1 MKRIFACSILLG
13 ALFSLALVSC
23 SKKKSADVPDCCKAE
38 KDDCCEP
45 KKDCC
50 DDEKSGEV
58 VTLKGIID
66 LVPHQEIID
75 YAAPA
80 LLKEGIKVVTVTDAS
95 DDLGNEKVFAGEAD
109 FNYFQHKPYLDSVNT
124 QNGWD
129 LVSAGAIHVEP
140 ISIYSDKYKSLDE
153 IPESVIVALPND
165 GTNEYR
171 GLKLLNDLSFIK
183 LNERSLSALDS
194 NVDDITDYLKPIK
207 IVELASSQIVPTR
220 ADYDLFI
227 TNTNKVLESG
237 IKTNIL
243 AQESAD
249 SPYGNII
256 AVRASRVN
264 DPAIQKLVKVLLSD
278 DVQNWI
284 KNKYNGAVIP
294 VK

>member
-1 MKRIFACSILLG
+1 MKKIIFGFLG
-13 ALFSLALVSC
+13 IVAALSLASC
-23 SKKKSADVPDCCKAE
+23 AKKGGAKGND
-38 KDDCCEP
+38 
-45 KKDCC
+45 
-50 DDEKSGEV
+50 GI

-80 LLKEGIKVVTVTDAS
+80 LLKEGIKVVTLQDAS
-95 DDLGNEKVFAGEAD
+95 DNLGNEKTANGEAD
-109 FNYFQHKPYLDSVNT
+109 FNYFQHKPYLDSVNK

-129 LVSAGAIHVEP
+129 LVSVAAIHVEP
-140 ISIYSDKYKSLDE
+140 ISLYSDKYTRLSDV
-153 IPESVIVALPND
+153 PEKLVIAVPDD

-171 GLKLLNDLSFIK
+171 GLKLLNDLGFIK
-183 LNERSLSALDS
+183 LSEHSLSALDA
-194 NVDDITDYLKPIK
+194 NVGDIVEYLKPIK
-207 IVELASSQIVPTR
+207 IVEINAFQIIPTR
-220 ADYDLFI
+220 ADYDLFVN
-227 TNTNKVLESG
+227 NTNKILESG

-243 AQESAD
+243 AQEAAD

-256 AVRASRVN
+256 VAKADRAN

-278 DVQNWI
+278 DVQQWI

>member
-1 MKRIFACSILLG
+1 MKKIIFGFLG
-13 ALFSLALVSC
+13 IVAALSVASC
-23 SKKKSADVPDCCKAE
+23 AKKSGAKGND
-38 KDDCCEP
+38 
-45 KKDCC
+45 
-50 DDEKSGEV
+50 GI

-80 LLKEGIKVVTVTDAS
+80 LLKEGIKVVTLQDAS
-95 DDLGNEKVFAGEAD
+95 DNLGNEKTANGEAD
-109 FNYFQHKPYLDSVNT
+109 FNYFQHKPYLDSVNK

-129 LVSAGAIHVEP
+129 LVSVAAIHVEP
-140 ISIYSDKYKSLDE
+140 ISLYSDKYTKLSDV
-153 IPESVIVALPND
+153 PEKLVIAVPDD

-171 GLKLLNDLSFIK
+171 GLKLLNDLGFIK
-183 LNERSLSALDS
+183 LSEHSLSALDA
-194 NVDDITDYLKPIK
+194 NVGDIVEYLKPIK
-207 IVELASSQIVPTR
+207 IVEINAFQIIPTR
-220 ADYDLFI
+220 ADYDLFVN
-227 TNTNKVLESG
+227 NTNKILESG

-243 AQESAD
+243 AQEAAD

-256 AVRASRVN
+256 VAKAGRAN

-278 DVQNWI
+278 DVQQWI

>member
-1 MKRIFACSILLG
+1 MKKIIFGFLG
-13 ALFSLALVSC
+13 IAAALSLASC
-23 SKKKSADVPDCCKAE
+23 AKKGGAKGND
-38 KDDCCEP
+38 
-45 KKDCC
+45 
-50 DDEKSGEV
+50 GI

-80 LLKEGIKVVTVTDAS
+80 LLKEGIKVVTLQDAS
-95 DDLGNEKVFAGEAD
+95 DNLGNEKTANGEAD
-109 FNYFQHKPYLDSVNT
+109 FNYFQHKPYLDSVNK

-129 LVSAGAIHVEP
+129 LVSVAAIHVEP
-140 ISIYSDKYKSLDE
+140 ISLYSDKYTKLSDD
-153 IPESVIVALPND
+153 PEKLVIAVPDD

-171 GLKLLNDLSFIK
+171 GLKLLNDLGFIK
-183 LNERSLSALDS
+183 LSEHSLSALDA
-194 NVDDITDYLKPIK
+194 NVGDIVEYLKPIK
-207 IVELASSQIVPTR
+207 IVEINAFQIIPTR
-220 ADYDLFI
+220 ADYDLFVN
-227 TNTNKVLESG
+227 NTNKILESG

-243 AQESAD
+243 AQEAAD

-256 AVRASRVN
+256 VTKAGRAN

>member
-50 DDEKSGEV
+50 DDEKSGEL

>member
-1 MKRIFACSILLG
+1 MKKIIFGFLG
-13 ALFSLALVSC
+13 IVAALSVASC
-23 SKKKSADVPDCCKAE
+23 A
-38 KDDCCEP
+38 
-45 KKDCC
+45 KKDGAKGN
-50 DDEKSGEV
+50 DGI

-80 LLKEGIKVVTVTDAS
+80 LLKEGIKVVTLQDAS
-95 DDLGNEKVFAGEAD
+95 DNLGNEKTANGEAD
-109 FNYFQHKPYLDSVNT
+109 FNYFQHKPYLDSVNK

-129 LVSAGAIHVEP
+129 LVSVAAIHVEP
-140 ISIYSDKYKSLDE
+140 ISLYSDKYTRLSDV
-153 IPESVIVALPND
+153 PEKLVIAVPDD

-171 GLKLLNDLSFIK
+171 GLKLLNDLGFIK
-183 LNERSLSALDS
+183 LSEHSLSALDA
-194 NVDDITDYLKPIK
+194 NVGDIVEYLKPIK
-207 IVELASSQIVPTR
+207 IVEINAFQIIPTR
-220 ADYDLFI
+220 ADYDLFVN
-227 TNTNKVLESG
+227 NTNKILESG

-243 AQESAD
+243 AQEAAD

-256 AVRASRVN
+256 VTKAGRAN

-278 DVQNWI
+278 DVQQWI

>member
-1 MKRIFACSILLG
+1 MKKIIVGIFGIAA
-13 ALFSLALVSC
+13 ALSLASC
-23 SKKKSADVPDCCKAE
+23 SKKDGASAS
-38 KDDCCEP
+38 KD
-45 KKDCC
+45 
-50 DDEKSGEV
+50 GI

-80 LLKEGIKVVTVTDAS
+80 LLKEGIKVVTLQDAS
-95 DDLGNEKVFAGEAD
+95 DNLGNEKTFNGEAD
-109 FNYFQHKPYLDSVNT
+109 FNYFQHKPYLDSVNK

-129 LVSAGAIHVEP
+129 LVSVAAIHVEP
-140 ISIYSDKYKSLDE
+140 ISIYSDKYKNLADA
-153 IPESVIVALPND
+153 PKNAVIALPDD

-171 GLKLLNDLSFIK
+171 GLKLLNDQGYIRLS
-183 LNERSLSALDS
+183 EHSLSALDA
-194 NVDDITDYLKPIK
+194 NTND
-207 IVELASSQIVPTR
+207 IVEYIKPVKLVEINAFQIIPTR

-227 TNTNKVLESG
+227 NNTNKVLESG

-243 AQESAD
+243 AQESPD

-256 AVRASRVN
+256 VAKAGRAN

-294 VK
+294 VR

>member
-1 MKRIFACSILLG
+1 MKKIIVGIFGIAA
-13 ALFSLALVSC
+13 ALSLASC
-23 SKKKSADVPDCCKAE
+23 AKKGGSSASKD
-38 KDDCCEP
+38 
-45 KKDCC
+45 
-50 DDEKSGEV
+50 GI

-80 LLKEGIKVVTVTDAS
+80 LLKEGIKVVTLQDAS
-95 DDLGNEKVFAGEAD
+95 DNLGNEKTFNGEAD
-109 FNYFQHKPYLDSVNT
+109 FNYFQHKPYLDSVNK

-129 LVSAGAIHVEP
+129 LVSVAAIHVEP
-140 ISIYSDKYKSLDE
+140 ISIYSDKYTKLSDA
-153 IPESVIVALPND
+153 PKNAVIALPDD

-171 GLKLLNDLSFIK
+171 GLKLLNDQGYIRLS
-183 LNERSLSALDS
+183 EHSLSALDA
-194 NVDDITDYLKPIK
+194 NVGD
-207 IVELASSQIVPTR
+207 IVEYIKPVKLVEINAFQIIPTR

-227 TNTNKVLESG
+227 NNTNKVLESG

-243 AQESAD
+243 AQESPD

-256 AVRASRVN
+256 VTKAGRAN

>member
-1 MKRIFACSILLG
+1 MKKIIVAIFGIAA
-13 ALFSLALVSC
+13 ALSLASC
-23 SKKKSADVPDCCKAE
+23 SKKSGSASAS
-38 KDDCCEP
+38 KD
-45 KKDCC
+45 
-50 DDEKSGEV
+50 GI

-80 LLKEGIKVVTVTDAS
+80 LLKEGIKVVTLQDAS
-95 DDLGNEKVFAGEAD
+95 DNLGNEKTANGEAD
-109 FNYFQHKPYLDSVNT
+109 FNYFQHKPYLDSVNK

-129 LVSAGAIHVEP
+129 LVSVAAIHVEP
-140 ISIYSDKYKSLDE
+140 ISLYSDKYTKLSDA
-153 IPESVIVALPND
+153 PKNAVIAVPDD

-171 GLKLLNDLSFIK
+171 GLKLLNDQGFIK
-183 LNERSLSALDS
+183 LSEHSLSALDA
-194 NVDDITDYLKPIK
+194 NVGDIVEYLKPVK
-207 IVELASSQIVPTR
+207 IVEINAFQIIPTR
-220 ADYDLFI
+220 ADYDLFVN
-227 TNTNKVLESG
+227 NTNKILESG

-243 AQESAD
+243 AQESPD

-256 AVRASRVN
+256 VTKANRAN

-278 DVQNWI
+278 DVQQWI

>member
-1 MKRIFACSILLG
+1 MKKIIFGFFGIVA
-13 ALFSLALVSC
+13 ALSVASC
-23 SKKKSADVPDCCKAE
+23 AKKSGAKGND
-38 KDDCCEP
+38 
-45 KKDCC
+45 
-50 DDEKSGEV
+50 GI

-80 LLKEGIKVVTVTDAS
+80 LLKEGIKVVTLQDAS
-95 DDLGNEKVFAGEAD
+95 DNLGNEKTANGEAD
-109 FNYFQHKPYLDSVNT
+109 FNYFQHKPYLDSVNK

-129 LVSAGAIHVEP
+129 LVSVAAIHVEP
-140 ISIYSDKYKSLDE
+140 ISLYSDKYTKLSDV
-153 IPESVIVALPND
+153 PEKLVIAVPDD

-171 GLKLLNDLSFIK
+171 GLKLLNDLGFIK
-183 LNERSLSALDS
+183 LSEHSLSALDA
-194 NVDDITDYLKPIK
+194 NVGDIVEYLKPIK
-207 IVELASSQIVPTR
+207 IVEINAFQIIPTR
-220 ADYDLFI
+220 ADYDLFVN
-227 TNTNKVLESG
+227 NTNKILESG

-243 AQESAD
+243 AQEAAD

-256 AVRASRVN
+256 VAKAGRAN

-278 DVQNWI
+278 DVQQWI

>member
-1 MKRIFACSILLG
+1 MKKIIFGFLG
-13 ALFSLALVSC
+13 IVAALSVASC
-23 SKKKSADVPDCCKAE
+23 AKKGGAKGND
-38 KDDCCEP
+38 
-45 KKDCC
+45 
-50 DDEKSGEV
+50 GI

-80 LLKEGIKVVTVTDAS
+80 LLKEGIKVVTLQDAS
-95 DDLGNEKVFAGEAD
+95 DNLGNEKTANGEAD
-109 FNYFQHKPYLDSVNT
+109 FNYFQHKPYLDSVNK

-129 LVSAGAIHVEP
+129 LVSVAAIHVEP
-140 ISIYSDKYKSLDE
+140 ISLYSDKYTKLSDV
-153 IPESVIVALPND
+153 PEKLVIAVPDD

-171 GLKLLNDLSFIK
+171 GLKLLNDLGFIK
-183 LNERSLSALDS
+183 LSEHSLSALDA
-194 NVDDITDYLKPIK
+194 NVGDIVEYLKPIK
-207 IVELASSQIVPTR
+207 IVEINAFQIIPTR
-220 ADYDLFI
+220 ADYDLFVN
-227 TNTNKVLESG
+227 NTNKILESG

-243 AQESAD
+243 AQEAAD

-256 AVRASRVN
+256 VAKAGRAN

-278 DVQNWI
+278 DVQQWI